1 MNIDK
6 YANLGTGNI
15 IQEINIQNVEHFY
28 PNAHTVINNGKS
40 GPQELKGD
48 AKAAKPARRSPM
60 EQRDLPPVREQI
72 MLYVSCL
79 NVEKFVQP
87 EWVGKRY
94 MDLWNGILDIPKV
107 EALVYNPGKQRETS
121 FNRNLVGNIIYYL
134 ATRPDKRKCVYKDFN
149 ASLFADKLET
159 NPEHS
164 VRLAMGK
171 LPTDE
176 VKLAL
181 DRYMEDFIL

>member
-6 YANLGTGNI
+6 DANLGTGNI
-15 IQEINIQNVEHFY
+15 IQEFNIQNVEHFY
-28 PNAHTVINNGKS
+28 PNAHTVINNGKAED
-40 GPQELKGD
+40 QELKEEQQTERPTR
-48 AKAAKPARRSPM
+48 KSPM
-60 EQRDLPPVREQI
+60 EQRELPPIREQI

-79 NVEKFVQP
+79 NVKDVVEP
-87 EWVGKRY
+87 EWLGKKY
-94 MDLWNGILDIPKV
+94 MDLWDGILGLTEV
-107 EALVYNPGKQRETS
+107 EALVYNPGKQHKTS

-134 ATRPDKRKCVYKDFN
+134 ATRADKRKCVYKDFN
-149 ASLFADKLET
+149 ASLYADKLEA

-171 LPTDE
+171 LPPDE

-181 DRYMEDFIL
+181 DRYMEDFLL